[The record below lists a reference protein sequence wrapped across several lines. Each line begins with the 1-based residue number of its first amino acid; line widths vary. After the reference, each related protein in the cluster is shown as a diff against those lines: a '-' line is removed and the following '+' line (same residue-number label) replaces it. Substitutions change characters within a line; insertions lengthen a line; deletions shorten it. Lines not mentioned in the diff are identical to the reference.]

1 MLYVIVF
8 GGMAVLIV
16 GIIYFIMW
24 SNQQQ
29 TKKVRQEIVN
39 GEREYLV
46 HWPYDDSI
54 QFEKFQG
61 NGSAFHYYKKK
72 LPQIKEVYICWDGI
86 LLGDVVFYSW
96 AKHTQGVD
104 LVVESGNPSCIKV
117 KIVYAAGDSNTVAEF
132 KVPIPVGKEQ
142 EAEAVIARLYRGEQA

>member
-1 MLYVIVF
+1 LLYVIVF
-8 GGMAVLIV
+8 GGMVVLIV
-16 GIIYFIMW
+16 GLIYFIMW
-24 SNQQQ
+24 SNNQK

-46 HWPYDDSI
+46 HWQYDDRI
-54 QFEKFQG
+54 QFEKFQD
-61 NGSAFHYYKKK
+61 NGSAFRYYKKK
-72 LPQIKEVYICWDGI
+72 LPQIKEVFICWDGI

-104 LVVESGNPSCIKV
+104 LVVESGTPSCIKV
-117 KIVYAAGDSNTVAEF
+117 KIVYAAGDSNSVAEF

-142 EAEAVIARLYRGEQA
+142 EAEEVIARLYRGEEA